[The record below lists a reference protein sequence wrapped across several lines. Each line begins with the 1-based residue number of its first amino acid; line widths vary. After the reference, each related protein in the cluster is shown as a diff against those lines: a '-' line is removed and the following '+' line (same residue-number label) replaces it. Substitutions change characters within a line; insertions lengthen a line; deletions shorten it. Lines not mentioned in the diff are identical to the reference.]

1 MTLSSVQQQIVD
13 TSGNLIVRA
22 SAGTGK
28 THTMVAKIAAEIEQ
42 NHSHKAIAAITFTI
56 KAAQEIKERL
66 TVDISNHFIGTNN
79 SFAIEEI
86 IKPFLKDVY
95 GAAYDDDMS
104 TDYSVRVDTFE
115 EGLAKIKQERILCS
129 YKVNKNNFIFDL
141 AFDVM
146 SKSSACK
153 LYLQAKYFKIYIDE
167 YQDCDEAMHKFFMYI
182 CDDLDIDTFIVGDE
196 KQSIY
201 IWRGAYP
208 EAFRELW
215 EKPNFQRKFMGDN
228 FRSSKQIQ
236 NYSNLLFEETRE
248 LYRPMKR
255 LDDIVLI
262 ASHQKS
268 WVNEVLKHISLEKR
282 EKRTALLR
290 YKNSDAERGASEL
303 SQAGATFVFI
313 PQPPI
318 ADITT
323 ETAWLYAGIAKHII
337 LQEYSVYDFVS
348 EIPSE
353 GIAESKNIT
362 AIKKHLELIVE
373 STEEQGFCEA
383 VINLCE
389 YLGYKYSAEHLSK
402 LFITIDEKR
411 YYAAFDTNKYQ
422 NIALTLHSSKGLE
435 FDQVILFA
443 GDYNF
448 SKKEDVYNHYVA
460 VTRAKE
466 KVVIIKFDD
475 YPGSKFENNLSEIV
489 ALSGLNVDD
498 LVTLR

>member
-1 MTLSSVQQQIVD
+1 MTLSSVQQKIVE
-13 TSGNLIVRA
+13 TSGNLVVRA

-28 THTMVAKIAAEIEQ
+28 THTMVTKIVAEIEQ

-56 KAAQEIKERL
+56 KAAQEIKDRL
-66 TVDISNHFIGTNN
+66 MIDISNHFIGTNN

-115 EGLAKIKQERILCS
+115 EGLDKIKQEKVLCS
-129 YKVNKNNFIFDL
+129 YKENKNNFIFDL
-141 AFDVM
+141 AFDIM

-167 YQDCDEAMHKFFMYI
+167 YQDCDKSMHKFFMYI

-201 IWRGAYP
+201 TWRGAYP
-208 EAFRELW
+208 EAFRGIWGKL
-215 EKPNFQRKFMGDN
+215 NFQKIFMGDN
-228 FRSSKQIQ
+228 YRSCKQIQ
-236 NYSNLLFEETRE
+236 NYSNLLFEETRA
-248 LYRPMKR
+248 LYRSTDR
-255 LDDIVLI
+255 LDNII
-262 ASHQKS
+262 WIISNQRR
-268 WVNEVLKHISLEKR
+268 WVNDTLRHIDMEK
-282 EKRTALLR
+282 KTALLR
-290 YKNSDAERGASEL
+290 YRNNDAESGASEL
-303 SQAGATFVFI
+303 SQAGASFVFI

-318 ADITT
+318 AEITT
-323 ETAWLYAGIAKHII
+323 ETAWLYAGIAKYII
-337 LQEYSVYDFVS
+337 LQEYSVYDLVS

-353 GIAESKNIT
+353 GTAERKNIVAIKKKLDLIAESP
-362 AIKKHLELIVE
+362 
-373 STEEQGFCEA
+373 EEQEFCDA
-383 VINLCE
+383 VIDLCE
-389 YLGYKYSAEHLSK
+389 YLGYEYRIEHLRK
-402 LFITIDEKR
+402 LFITIDKKR
-411 YYAAFDTNKYQ
+411 YYTAFDTNKYQ

-443 GDYNF
+443 GDYNL
-448 SKKEDVYNHYVA
+448 SKKEDIYNHYVA

-489 ALSGLNVDD
+489 ALSGLNIDD
-498 LVTLR
+498 LVTLG

>member
-1 MTLSSVQQQIVD
+1 MTLSSVQQKIVE
-13 TSGNLIVRA
+13 TPGNLVVRA

-28 THTMVAKIAAEIEQ
+28 THTMVTKIAAEIEQ
-42 NHSHKAIAAITFTI
+42 NHSHKVIAAITFTI
-56 KAAQEIKERL
+56 KAAQEIKDRL
-66 TVDISNHFIGTNN
+66 IIDISNHFIGTNN

-115 EGLAKIKQERILCS
+115 EGLDKIKQEKVLCS
-129 YKVNKNNFIFDL
+129 YKENKNNFIFDL
-141 AFDVM
+141 AFDIM

-167 YQDCDEAMHKFFMYI
+167 YQDCDKSMHKFFMYI

-201 IWRGAYP
+201 TWRGAYP
-208 EAFRELW
+208 EAFRGIW
-215 EKPNFQRKFMGDN
+215 GKPNFQKIFMGDN
-228 FRSSKQIQ
+228 YRSCKQIQ
-236 NYSNLLFEETRE
+236 NYSNLLFEETRA
-248 LYRPMKR
+248 LYRSTDR
-255 LDDIVLI
+255 LDNIIWIISNQRRWANDTLR
-262 ASHQKS
+262 
-268 WVNEVLKHISLEKR
+268 HIDMEK
-282 EKRTALLR
+282 KTALLR
-290 YKNSDAERGASEL
+290 YRNNDAESGASEL
-303 SQAGATFVFI
+303 SQAGAPFVFI

-323 ETAWLYAGIAKHII
+323 ETAWLYAGIAKYII
-337 LQEYSVYDFVS
+337 LQEYSVYDLVS

-353 GIAESKNIT
+353 GTAERKNIVAIKKKLDLIAESP
-362 AIKKHLELIVE
+362 
-373 STEEQGFCEA
+373 EEQEFCDA
-383 VINLCE
+383 VIDLCE
-389 YLGYKYSAEHLSK
+389 YLGYEYRGEHLRK
-402 LFITIDEKR
+402 LFITINQKR

-435 FDQVILFA
+435 FDQVILFV
-443 GDYNF
+443 GDYNL
-448 SKKEDVYNHYVA
+448 SKKEDIYNHYVA

-489 ALSGLNVDD
+489 ALSGLNIDD
-498 LVTLR
+498 LVTLG